1 MIVDIVLVVSGIVL
15 LFAGLVGCVLP
26 ILPGPPLSYVGLV
39 LLWGARSWEAHTFG
53 TATMLLLGGLT
64 IAVTVLDYV
73 APVIGAQRFGA
84 SRAGIWGSVVGMII
98 GMIFFPPFGMLV
110 GAFLGAVAGEVASGK
125 QGSEAL
131 RAAWGVFVG
140 TVAGIILKLAVSVA
154 IAVYFVIE
162 VVS

>member
-1 MIVDIVLVVSGIVL
+1 MILDIVLVVSGIVL
-15 LFAGLVGCVLP
+15 LAAGLVGCVLP

-53 TATMLLLGGLT
+53 TTTMLLLGGLA
-64 IAVTVLDYV
+64 IVVTVLDYV

-84 SRAGIWGSVVGMII
+84 SRAGVWGSVVGMII

-125 QGSEAL
+125 LGYEAL
-131 RAAWGVFVG
+131 RAAFGVFVG
-140 TVAGIILKLAVSVA
+140 TVAGIVLKLAVSVA

-162 VVS
+162 VVT